1 MPIGRVAVERGV
13 QFEGLA
19 NLDLVLQPALLELC
33 SEALGDLVPVP
44 DWIEAENLDRSA
56 VWTPQ
61 AFDALHR
68 RGLAG
73 AVRADDPEDLTLF
86 DRERDTVDDIDVI
99 VGLDEI
105 CDFDDRHGLSRG
117 SVATSMYEWREAY
130 IACAGSRPAP
140 RGRAD

>member
-1 MPIGRVAVERGV
+1 
-13 QFEGLA
+13 
-19 NLDLVLQPALLELC
+19 LQPALLELS
-33 SEALGDLVPVP
+33 SEALGDLVPIP
-44 DWIEAENLDRSA
+44 YWIEAENLDRSA

-86 DRERDTVDDIDVI
+86 HRKRDTVDDVDVI

-130 IACAGSRPAP
+130 ITCAVLDQRPVGAP
-140 RGRAD
+140 TD